1 MIEKIWKKL
10 ANPESVSYVFFGV
23 LTTLVDWGSYRLFR
37 VVGTDYR
44 MATALSWAAAVLFAY
59 VTNRR
64 WVFESKVRGAK
75 GIAVEMTKFFGARG
89 VSLVMD
95 LLCMYL
101 GVDLLSLNDKAVKV
115 VSSVIVVIANYIFSK
130 LFVFRSSTGQDQ
142 KRESR

>member
-1 MIEKIWKKL
+1 MRELLKKYREL
-10 ANPESVSYVFFGV
+10 ISYLFFGV
-23 LTTLVDWGSYRLFR
+23 LTTLVNWGSYWLL
-37 VVGTDYR
+37 TDVLHVHY
-44 MATALSWAAAVLFAY
+44 MAAAFFAQVLSILFAY

-64 WVFESKVRGAK
+64 WVFESKVRGA
-75 GIAVEMTKFFGARG
+75 KFFGARG